1 MENCPGAAGEKQL
14 YLSTSVAMICS
25 YVKYTCC
32 VGSCWIEGVI
42 YYMPNESLPGANVVN
57 ENSIPANIKLAN
69 AMAVPVVDYS
79 VLMNERALL
88 TVPACCRQ
96 TIRRHVMH
104 NPMMVC
110 SECKIMIKC
119 FSDEKS
125 YNNYVTFCRGRGRRI
140 KSAIDVGFYFVM
152 YNTYPMAIGS
162 GG

>member
-1 MENCPGAAGEKQL
+1 
-14 YLSTSVAMICS
+14 
-25 YVKYTCC
+25 
-32 VGSCWIEGVI
+32 
-42 YYMPNESLPGANVVN
+42 MPNESFPGANAVN
-57 ENSIPANIKLAN
+57 EESTPASINSPKGL
-69 AMAVPVVDYS
+69 AVPVIDYS
-79 VLMNERALL
+79 VLMNDGALL
-88 TVPACCRQ
+88 AVPSCCRQ

-110 SECKIMIKC
+110 PECKIMIKC
-119 FSDEKS
+119 FSEEKS